1 MLQLIC
7 LKFLILYNGISRIVV
22 ILCKI
27 HKVIVINILFPQHR
41 LTIIDKHSDR
51 TGIVKLI
58 EHYLESLPWQIN
70 VRKIAIQIPIKY
82 FVTVLITFILIYV
95 KLLIVDELIFS
106 FAHYIFDSLSL
117 SLSCTDIDTQLKQ
130 IVYCRS
136 QLTKKGIQTH
146 NQLNSTDFVP

>member
-1 MLQLIC
+1 MREQIKSVKSYEWKLLDSKSMLQLIC

-58 EHYLESLPWQIN
+58 EHYLESLP
-70 VRKIAIQIPIKY
+70 
-82 FVTVLITFILIYV
+82 
-95 KLLIVDELIFS
+95 
-106 FAHYIFDSLSL
+106 
-117 SLSCTDIDTQLKQ
+117 
-130 IVYCRS
+130 
-136 QLTKKGIQTH
+136 
-146 NQLNSTDFVP
+146 